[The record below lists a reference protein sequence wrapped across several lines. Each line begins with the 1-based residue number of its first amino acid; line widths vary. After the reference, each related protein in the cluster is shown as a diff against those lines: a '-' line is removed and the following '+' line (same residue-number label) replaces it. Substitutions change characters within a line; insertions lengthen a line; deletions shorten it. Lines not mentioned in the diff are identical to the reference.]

1 MLFKQP
7 FTALVAGPTKAGKTV
22 WVKNLILHADSMISP
37 PPEKIYYC
45 YTEWQPIY
53 QELANLGV
61 AMIEGLPAMAELK
74 KSNITPKLLI
84 LDDLMQEM
92 KTDKK
97 LVQLFTKGSHHWNL
111 SVLHIVQ
118 NLFFEGLRT
127 SRINAQYL
135 ILMKNPSDQ
144 LQATTLAKQLY
155 PGKTQYFMEA
165 YTDACSES
173 FGYLA
178 VDLSQDTPEDLRL
191 QTNVFPGQM
200 QTVYVRKI

>member
-37 PPEKIYYC
+37 SPEKIYYC

-74 KSNITPKLLI
+74 KSNTTPKLLI

-165 YTDACSES
+165 YGDACSES

-191 QTNVFPGQM
+191 QTNIFPGQM